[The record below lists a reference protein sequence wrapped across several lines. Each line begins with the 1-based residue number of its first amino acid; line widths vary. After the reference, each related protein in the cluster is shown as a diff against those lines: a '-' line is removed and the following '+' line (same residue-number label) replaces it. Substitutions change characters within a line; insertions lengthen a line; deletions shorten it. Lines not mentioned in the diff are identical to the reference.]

1 MNILIFLI
9 TVSQTPQWELRI
21 DYGAVSAGAFNASIL
36 GVTHIYENLPNTTAS
51 IIDGVTFGF
60 SPGSIIQSTTGLW
73 YCELDDSSNKIWS
86 KFIGSASPVI
96 PYATATIIH
105 SSTIITNDLYVD
117 FIDVDIIEGDN
128 ITSNYITSVTIVS
141 TTLVVDGIP
150 LIPIP
155 DIQWYTGDHAIT
167 NVTLDNPAYDGTLH
181 ITCITDPDISH
192 PIEWVEDYHYSIN
205 LDDDGYIE
213 SVTPLDKWYIHT
225 IFRFKYTKKQ

>member
-105 SSTIITNDLYVD
+105 SSTIITNNLY
-117 FIDVDIIEGDN
+117 
-128 ITSNYITSVTIVS
+128 
-141 TTLVVDGIP
+141 VDGIP

-155 DIQWYTGDHAIT
+155 DIQWYTGDHTIT